1 MMFLNSSGIIS
12 ITDSILKSLQ
22 TFWVEKAYKLFF
34 PSSRISARYI
44 PNYFVL
50 LGAHVFEHVHPF
62 ASLLVKSQ
70 TKFTSKSR
78 NKQATRTLKWQEIV
92 NCWLLIH
99 DATWEGNGNAEVY
112 CVVSMNICCV
122 KLTENFGLN
131 QALLSPPGGYLEASL
146 SPGFITWS
154 YPFNLE
160 SFLAQG
166 SYYQISKKEVKSL

>member
-1 MMFLNSSGIIS
+1 MSR
-12 ITDSILKSLQ
+12 KSLQ
-22 TFWVEKAYKLFF
+22 TFFPRVGSQLVTSLIILFCWVRMFSNMFTHLPLYWWK
-34 PSSRISARYI
+34 
-44 PNYFVL
+44 
-50 LGAHVFEHVHPF
+50 
-62 ASLLVKSQ
+62 VKQ
-70 TKFTSKSR
+70 NLQANPETSKQQGHWNGR
-78 NKQATRTLKWQEIV
+78 KWLKEIV

>member
-1 MMFLNSSGIIS
+1 MFLNSSGIIS

-34 PSSRISARYI
+34 LSSRISARYI

-78 NKQATRTLKWQEIV
+78 NKQATRTLKWQEMIERNSELLTPHPWCNMGRKRKCRSV
-92 NCWLLIH
+92 LCGLDEHLLRQIDGKFWSQSSVIISPWWLFRSVIIPWFYYL
-99 DATWEGNGNAEVY
+99 
-112 CVVSMNICCV
+112 
-122 KLTENFGLN
+122 KL
-131 QALLSPPGGYLEASL
+131 P
-146 SPGFITWS
+146 
-154 YPFNLE
+154 
-160 SFLAQG
+160 
-166 SYYQISKKEVKSL
+166 V